1 MSLGHVDWTIAL
13 VFGLGLLPGSLAGS
27 LVSERIPARVARPLF
42 GVALVAF
49 ATWFL
54 IQPVAPIL
62 LQGRCRE

>member
-49 ATWFL
+49 AAWFL
-54 IQPVAPIL
+54 VRL
-62 LQGRCRE
+62 